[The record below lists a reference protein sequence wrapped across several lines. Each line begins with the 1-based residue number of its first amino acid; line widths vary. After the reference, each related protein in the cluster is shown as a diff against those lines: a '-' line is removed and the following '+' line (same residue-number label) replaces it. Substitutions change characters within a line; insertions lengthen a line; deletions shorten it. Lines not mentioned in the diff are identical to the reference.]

1 MKKKRFYILSAIMY
15 VAALL
20 MIIGYCILEVNDHI
34 LFTPANR
41 LFLLVGC
48 CFFMYAGS
56 GFLSKNLDRP
66 YKRKPYQVNIIIW
79 FLLYIVLLGT
89 LTLFDDYFGRS
100 GLFFMNWN
108 RSDFRYYIKNYF
120 NMIPFKTIGSFI
132 NGYVKG
138 YINTYTF
145 TYNIF
150 GNVAAFMPFAFFLPL
165 IFKRQQSFP
174 VFVITMI
181 GIVMGIEILQFVTFS
196 GSCDI
201 DDLILNVTG
210 AGLMYGVL
218 HIRFLHDLVERIFLP
233 ES

>member
-20 MIIGYCILEVNDHI
+20 MVIGYCILEVNDHI

-41 LFLLVGC
+41 LFFLVGC
-48 CFFMYAGS
+48 CLFMYVGS
-56 GFLSKNLDRP
+56 GFLSKNLDKS

-108 RSDFRYYIKNYF
+108 RSAFRDYIKNYF
-120 NMIPFKTIGSFI
+120 NIIPFRTIASFI
-132 NGYVKG
+132 NGYRKG
-138 YINTYTF
+138 YIATYAF

-165 IFKRQQSFP
+165 IFKKQRSFP
-174 VFVITMI
+174 VFIMTMTA
-181 GIVMGIEILQFVTFS
+181 IVAFIEILQFITFS
-196 GSCDI
+196 GSCDV
-201 DDLILNVTG
+201 DDLILNVAG
-210 AGLMYGVL
+210 AGLMYGIL
-218 HIRFLHDLVERIFLP
+218 HIRVLHDIIEKIFLP
-233 ES
+233 EP